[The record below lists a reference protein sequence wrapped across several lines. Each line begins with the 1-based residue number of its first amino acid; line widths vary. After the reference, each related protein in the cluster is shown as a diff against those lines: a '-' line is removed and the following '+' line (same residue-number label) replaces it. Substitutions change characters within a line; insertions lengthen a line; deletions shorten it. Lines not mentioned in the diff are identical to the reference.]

1 MRPFSSSEAIPYH
14 SILSEDYEKE
24 KNFRLLHRKIT
35 STIISIAITEGIL
48 IAGNLQMQANVFVTY

>member
-24 KNFRLLHRKIT
+24 KNFRKIT